1 MSALAREE
9 RVAALALGSLLGDR
23 VSAHDLADVDW
34 ALLAGLAEQNAVLVR
49 LADRLAAEGVHP
61 PRRFAARV
69 ERERERARVALEVLA
84 QIHAAGVRHGIEW
97 LLPKACD
104 RYPDLGDDLD
114 LLTLTDSDAVDRSL
128 LEGIAVTPHRPT
140 LANRLAGSTVYGV
153 VGADLVLDIRHG
165 RVGHAG
171 QHAAYAARLFRNRRV
186 ATIGGLECA
195 RPAPEDQLV
204 LQGVEKVVARRA
216 FHLTDV
222 LFTIATI
229 RRGGD
234 DLDWDYVIATAR
246 ALGVRGGLSCY
257 LQLVHDI
264 HARLLGGEL
273 LARDTRRA
281 LGPRLSR
288 RARFDRAGF
297 HCAALWVT
305 GRVHARQLAGALV
318 SRDWATARRLGL
330 WPLAAL
336 GARLS
341 RHTATFQAWPQA
353 AEAGTR

>member
-1 MSALAREE
+1 MSALAVEE
-9 RVAALALGSLLGDR
+9 RLAGLALELLLGDR
-23 VSAHDLADVDW
+23 VSTHRLADVDW
-34 ALLAGLAEQNAVLVR
+34 TLLAGLAEQNAVLVR
-49 LADRLAAEGVHP
+49 LADRLAADGVHP
-61 PRRFAARV
+61 PGRFAAPL
-69 ERERERARVALEVLA
+69 ERERARARVALEVLA
-84 QIHAAGVRHGIEW
+84 QIHAAGVRHGVEW

-104 RYPDLGDDLD
+104 RYPDVGDDLD
-114 LLTLTDSDAVDRSL
+114 LLTLADTDAVDRSL

-171 QHAAYAARLFRNRRV
+171 QHAAYAARLFRNRR
-186 ATIGGLECA
+186 AAALGGLELA

-204 LQGVEKVVARRA
+204 LQGIEKVVARRA

-229 RRGGD
+229 RGGD
-234 DLDWDYVIATAR
+234 VDWDYVIATAR
-246 ALGVRGGLSCY
+246 AAGVRGGLSCY
-257 LQLVHDI
+257 LHLVHDV
-264 HARLLGGEL
+264 HVRLLGGEL
-273 LARDTRRA
+273 LTRDTRRA
-281 LGPRLSR
+281 LGPRLAR
-288 RARFDRAGF
+288 RARFDRTGF

-318 SRDWATARRLGL
+318 SRDWGAARRLAL

-341 RHTATFQAWPQA
+341 RHTATFHPWPEA
-353 AEAGTR
+353 AEAGTP

>member
-1 MSALAREE
+1 MSIPREE
-9 RVAALALGSLLGDR
+9 RLAGLTLGLLLGER
-23 VSAHDLADVDW
+23 VSAAGLADVDW
-34 ALLAGLAEQNAVLVR
+34 SLLAGLAEQNAVLVR
-49 LADRLAAEGVHP
+49 LADRLAACGVHP
-61 PRRFAARV
+61 PRRFAARA
-69 ERERERARVALEVLA
+69 ERERSRARVALDVVA

-114 LLTLTDSDAVDRSL
+114 LLVLAAGDTVDRPL
-128 LEGIAVTPHRPT
+128 LEGLAVAAHAPT

-171 QHAAYAARLFRNRRV
+171 QHAGYVARLFRNRRTV
-186 ATIGGLECA
+186 ALGGLACA
-195 RPAPEDQLV
+195 APAPEDQLV

-222 LFTIATI
+222 VHTIATI
-229 RRGGD
+229 RRGG
-234 DLDWDYVIATAR
+234 LDWEYIIATAR
-246 ALGVRGGLSCY
+246 ALGARAGLSCY
-257 LQLVHDI
+257 LHLVDDI

-273 LARDTRRA
+273 LTARTRRA

-297 HCAALWVT
+297 HCSALWVT

-318 SRDWATARRLGL
+318 SRDWAAARRLGL

-341 RHTATFQAWPQA
+341 RHTATFHAWPQA
-353 AEAGTR
+353 AEARTS

>member
-1 MSALAREE
+1 MIRRPPRSTLFPYTTLFRSA
-9 RVAALALGSLLGDR
+9 AAL
-23 VSAHDLADVDW
+23 
-34 ALLAGLAEQNAVLVR
+34 
-49 LADRLAAEGVHP
+49 
-61 PRRFAARV
+61 
-69 ERERERARVALEVLA
+69 
-84 QIHAAGVRHGIEW
+84 
-97 LLPKACD
+97 
-104 RYPDLGDDLD
+104 
-114 LLTLTDSDAVDRSL
+114 
-128 LEGIAVTPHRPT
+128 
-140 LANRLAGSTVYGV
+140 
-153 VGADLVLDIRHG
+153 
-165 RVGHAG
+165 
-171 QHAAYAARLFRNRRV
+171 
-186 ATIGGLECA
+186 GGLECA

-229 RRGGD
+229 RRGGS

-246 ALGVRGGLSCY
+246 ALGARGGLSCY

-297 HCAALWVT
+297 HGSALWVT
-305 GRVHARQLAGALV
+305 GQVHARLLVGAVV
-318 SRDWATARRLGL
+318 SRDWAAARRLAL

-336 GARLS
+336 GARLR
-341 RHTATFQAWPQA
+341 RHSAAFPAWPRA
-353 AEAGTR
+353 AEAGTS

>member
-1 MSALAREE
+1 
-9 RVAALALGSLLGDR
+9 
-23 VSAHDLADVDW
+23 
-34 ALLAGLAEQNAVLVR
+34 
-49 LADRLAAEGVHP
+49 
-61 PRRFAARV
+61 V
-69 ERERERARVALEVLA
+69 ERERARARVALEVLA
-84 QIHAAGVRHGIEW
+84 QIHAAGVRHGVDW
-97 LLPKACD
+97 LLPKAGD

-114 LLTLTDSDAVDRSL
+114 LLTLAETEAVDRSL
-128 LEGIAVTPHRPT
+128 LEGIAVTSHRPT
-140 LANRLAGSTVYGV
+140 LGNRLAGSTVYGV

-171 QHAAYAARLFRNRRV
+171 QHAAYVARLFRTRREMPL
-186 ATIGGLECA
+186 GGLECA
-195 RPAPEDQLV
+195 CPAPEDQLV

-216 FHLTDV
+216 FHLSDV
-222 LFTIATI
+222 VHTIATI
-229 RRGGD
+229 RRG

-273 LARDTRRA
+273 LTRGTPRA

-297 HCAALWVT
+297 HCSALWVT

-318 SRDWATARRLGL
+318 SRDWAAARRLGL

-341 RHTATFQAWPQA
+341 RCAATFHAWAQA
-353 AEAGTR
+353 AEAGTS

>member
-1 MSALAREE
+1 MSALALEE
-9 RVAALALGSLLGDR
+9 RLAGLALGLLLGDR
-23 VSAHDLADVDW
+23 VSTHKLADVDW
-34 ALLAGLAEQNAVLVR
+34 TLLAELAEQNAVLVR
-49 LADRLAAEGVHP
+49 LTDRLAADGVHP
-61 PRRFAARV
+61 PRRFAARL
-69 ERERERARVALEVLA
+69 ERERARARVALEVLA
-84 QIHAAGVRHGIEW
+84 QIHAAGVRHGVEW

-114 LLTLTDSDAVDRSL
+114 LLTLADTDAVDQAL
-128 LEGIAVTPHRPT
+128 LEGIAVAPHRPT
-140 LANRLAGSTVYGV
+140 LGNRLAGSTVYGV

-171 QHAAYAARLFRNRRV
+171 QHGAYAAGLFRNRR
-186 ATIGGLECA
+186 AAALGGLEFA

-229 RRGGD
+229 RGG

-257 LQLVHDI
+257 LHLVHDV

-273 LARDTRRA
+273 LTRGTRGA

-288 RARFDRAGF
+288 RARFDRTGF

-318 SRDWATARRLGL
+318 SRDWAAARRLAL
-330 WPLAAL
+330 WPVAAL

-341 RHTATFQAWPQA
+341 RPTAPFHAWPQTA
-353 AEAGTR
+353 QAGTS

>member
-1 MSALAREE
+1 
-9 RVAALALGSLLGDR
+9 VAA
-23 VSAHDLADVDW
+23 
-34 ALLAGLAEQNAVLVR
+34 
-49 LADRLAAEGVHP
+49 P
-61 PRRFAARV
+61 
-69 ERERERARVALEVLA
+69 
-84 QIHAAGVRHGIEW
+84 
-97 LLPKACD
+97 
-104 RYPDLGDDLD
+104 
-114 LLTLTDSDAVDRSL
+114 
-128 LEGIAVTPHRPT
+128 
-140 LANRLAGSTVYGV
+140 
-153 VGADLVLDIRHG
+153 
-165 RVGHAG
+165 
-171 QHAAYAARLFRNRRV
+171 
-186 ATIGGLECA
+186 GGLECA

-216 FHLTDV
+216 FHLTDA

-229 RRGGD
+229 RLGGD

-264 HARLLGGEL
+264 HTRLLGGEL
-273 LARDTRRA
+273 LAQDTRRA
-281 LGPRLSR
+281 LGPRFSR

-318 SRDWATARRLGL
+318 SRDWAAARRLGL

-341 RHTATFQAWPQA
+341 RHTATFHAWPQA
-353 AEAGTR
+353 AEAGTP